1 MPNKMNVGVGRR
13 RVHIAAGTLNIN
25 TKPAVRS
32 TLVSLEN
39 SAAPSYGYFFLRERH
54 PMGFT
59 L

>member
-1 MPNKMNVGVGRR
+1 MPNKMNAGVGRR
-13 RVHIAAGTLNIN
+13 RAAGTLNIH

>member
-1 MPNKMNVGVGRR
+1 MPSKVNAGVGRR
-13 RVHIAAGTLNIN
+13 RVRIAASTLNIH

-54 PMGFT
+54 LMGFT

>member
-1 MPNKMNVGVGRR
+1 M
-13 RVHIAAGTLNIN
+13 HIAAGTLNIN